1 MMKGSSSKLP
11 SKRCQPRAPKTNRR
25 RHIHPV
31 DPHACGMECRYD
43 QPKNINEAH
52 AEDCCGYYR
61 KQAST
66 ALKVSREEQEEWQRE
81 VKENQPQPDSSPPAR
96 QAVHVPDVLFR
107 QVAGPDEQILS
118 KCHIGPEH
126 DERQQEVAE
135 VVKMGR

>member
-1 MMKGSSSKLP
+1 
-11 SKRCQPRAPKTNRR
+11 
-25 RHIHPV
+25 
-31 DPHACGMECRYD
+31 MECRYD

-52 AEDCCGYYR
+52 AEDCYGYER
-61 KQAST
+61 KPAST
-66 ALKVSREEQEEWQRE
+66 ALEVSREEQEEWQRE

-107 QVAGPDEQILS
+107 QVTGPDEQILS